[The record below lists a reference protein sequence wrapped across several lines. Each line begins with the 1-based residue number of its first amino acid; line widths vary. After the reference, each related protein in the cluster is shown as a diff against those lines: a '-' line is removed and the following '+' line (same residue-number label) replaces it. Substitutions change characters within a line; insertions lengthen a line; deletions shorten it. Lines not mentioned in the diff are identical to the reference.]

1 MESAILAGDLGKV
14 AEYICNVFDPLVTKD
29 HLELNYIK
37 SIFNSYGSIA
47 QEMTGSG
54 SAVYAI
60 VSDFKKPFIIHVTVL
75 LSVMCTLLLVALSFI
90 PLSLFFSSL

>member
-1 MESAILAGDLGKV
+1 MLSRVQLFATPRTAYIYLSDLSFYFLCRLFHG
-14 AEYICNVFDPLVTKD
+14 FL
-29 HLELNYIK
+29 
-37 SIFNSYGSIA
+37 
-47 QEMTGSG
+47 
-54 SAVYAI
+54 YAI